1 MTVVRTRGQASTE
14 YVAILLVVA
23 TLLAVAAIAVPG
35 VGERVVATVRTG
47 ICIVGGDLCR
57 TADATAAGLDPC
69 VTSARSRRDE
79 TTVDIAIVRFGGNGE
94 WQVALRSDGSA
105 EVTRLDETEAG
116 GTIGIGV
123 TFSPAG
129 LSAGA
134 SAAFVAGY
142 RGGRA
147 WRFPDARAALAFLD
161 DAGDE
166 PARPSD
172 VRWRALT
179 GRGSA
184 EAGVALGELA
194 RAGVDLATGNAIGL
208 RSDGARRTLTL
219 DLAVEAPRFS
229 TGLLGLDGGGAGAS
243 GSWIVDLSWEHGAL
257 RELALRSA
265 SGDGERTEE
274 WTARLDLRDPG
285 NRALAARLLRPGSP
299 AFGDLRALAARI
311 RSHGTIERHGWRTE
325 ERSRGFSVAGRL
337 GVALGLSHHEIA
349 AERRLTD
356 AVAWVRGG
364 PAQRR
369 FDCLGV

>member
-1 MTVVRTRGQASTE
+1 VRTRGQASTE

-23 TLLAVAAIAVPG
+23 ALLAGAAVAAPG
-35 VGERVVATVRTG
+35 VAERVVATVRTG
-47 ICIVGGDLCR
+47 ICVVGGDLCR

-79 TTVDIAIVRFGGNGE
+79 TTVDIAIVRVGGSGE

-105 EVTRLDETEAG
+105 ELTRLDETEAG

-129 LSAGA
+129 VSAAAG
-134 SAAFVAGY
+134 AAFVAGY
-142 RGGRA
+142 HGGRA
-147 WRFPDARAALAFLD
+147 WRFRDARAALALL
-161 DAGDE
+161 GDGE
-166 PARPSD
+166 PARPPD

-184 EAGVALGELA
+184 GADFELGELA
-194 RAGVDLATGNAIGL
+194 HAGVDVETRNAIGL

-219 DLAVEAPRFS
+219 DFSVDEPGFEA
-229 TGLLGLDGGGAGAS
+229 GLLGLEAGGADGTE
-243 GSWIVDLSWEHGAL
+243 SWVAEVSWEHGAA

-265 SGDGERTEE
+265 SGDGQRMEE
-274 WTARLDLRDPG
+274 WTARLDLRDPAS
-285 NRALAARLLRPGSP
+285 RSLASGVLRPGSA

-311 RSHGTIERHGWRTE
+311 RSHGTIERHGWRTD
-325 ERSRGFSVAGRL
+325 ERRHGFAVAGRL
-337 GVALGLSHHEIA
+337 GVALGLSHEEIA

-364 PAQRR
+364 PPQRR